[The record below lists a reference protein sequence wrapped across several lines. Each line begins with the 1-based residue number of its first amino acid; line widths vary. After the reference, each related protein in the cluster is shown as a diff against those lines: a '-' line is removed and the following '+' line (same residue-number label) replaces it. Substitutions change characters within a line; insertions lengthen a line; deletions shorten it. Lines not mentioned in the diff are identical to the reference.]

1 MIPTILFVISDL
13 FLLINVISILNFDL
27 KSLFHEKKHKMLL
40 LITHIAFAA
49 FFITGFSILGKAAK
63 ILLLIMYFIRFIV
76 IPFLLSQKISFNL
89 FYLPVFFIS
98 INSLFQR
105 STYWI
110 ILQFNPQINEN
121 ILTKT
126 ASLVLQIAIFTFI
139 TLINTCKINFA
150 TTFKFSIRL
159 ISKPVSILILLSIFI
174 TEGMISL
181 ITYDTDKF
189 AKQKNDIA
197 CLLIILVLLLFIIMI
212 SLLINSISKKYF
224 KDTSELMRKQ
234 VESQISHY
242 ETLNDMRNDY
252 HSFRHDYI
260 NHMQCIRA
268 LIKSN
273 KNSEAEEYINNLS
286 KSSIISNHSYETG
299 NHILDAIIADK
310 TMVAEKSDIKIEVNG
325 VFTDK
330 FDSVDL
336 CIIFSNLLDNAIEA
350 CSNISG
356 LRIITID
363 MKLQQGYQYIAI
375 RNPYIQNNNTQLLT
389 TKQDKT
395 HHGFGLSNVRNAVE
409 RHNGELLITQGEV
422 FTVEMTLKI

>member
-13 FLLINVISILNFDL
+13 FLLLNVISSLNTDL
-27 KSLFHEKKHKMLL
+27 KSLFHEKKHGMLL
-40 LITHIAFAA
+40 LIAHMAFAA
-49 FFITGFSILGKAAK
+49 FFTTGFPILGKAIK
-63 ILLLIMYFIRFIV
+63 ILLLTVYFIRIIIV
-76 IPFLLSQKISFNL
+76 PFLLSQKISFNL

-105 STYWI
+105 IAYWI
-110 ILQFNPQINEN
+110 TIQFIPEINES
-121 ILTKT
+121 IVTKS

-139 TLINTCKINFA
+139 ILINTRKSRFA
-150 TTFKFSIRL
+150 TTFKFSMRL
-159 ISKPVSILILLSIFI
+159 ISKPVSILILLSLFI

-181 ITYDTDKF
+181 VTYDTDKF
-189 AKQKNDIA
+189 ARQKNIIA
-197 CLLIILVLLLFIIMI
+197 CFLIILVLLLFIIMI

-224 KDTSELMRKQ
+224 EDTSKLMKKQ
-234 VESQISHY
+234 VENQIFHY
-242 ETLNDMRNDY
+242 EALNEMRNDY

-268 LIKSN
+268 LISAN

-310 TMVAEKSDIKIEVNG
+310 TLVAERSDIKIEVNG

-350 CSNISG
+350 CLNLSG
-356 LRIITID
+356 SSIITID

-375 RNPYIQNNNTQLLT
+375 RNPYIQNTNVQLMT

-395 HHGFGLSNVRNAVE
+395 HHGFGLSNVRNAVK
-409 RHNGELLITQGEV
+409 RHDGELLITQDDL